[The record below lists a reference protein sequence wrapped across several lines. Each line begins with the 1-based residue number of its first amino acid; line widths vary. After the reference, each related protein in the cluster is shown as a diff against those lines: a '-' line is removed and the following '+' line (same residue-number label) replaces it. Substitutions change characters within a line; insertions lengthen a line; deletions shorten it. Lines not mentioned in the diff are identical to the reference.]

1 MGNKARPAVPHLTTA
16 LTGPL
21 QKIESHLLENQAG
34 IERWFRS
41 QWHQNPAPFYCSVDL
56 RNAGFKLA
64 PVDTNLFP
72 AGFNNLN
79 PAFRSLAVQAVQAA
93 IERICPSAGG
103 VLLIPENHTR
113 NMFYFESLAA
123 LIEILSLA
131 GLRVRVG
138 SLLPDLQA
146 PKTIELT
153 SGRRITLEPLMR
165 QGDKISVADF
175 EPCFVL
181 LNNDLSAG
189 LPPILEN
196 LTQPVIPPLS
206 LGWWNR
212 LKSSHFAHY
221 HRIATE
227 FASMVQIDPW
237 LIDPIFR
244 KCGKIDFEKR
254 TGEECLA
261 NYVDE
266 VLAETRVKYREYGID
281 QEPYV
286 IVKADAGTYG
296 MAIMSVKSA
305 DEVHTLNRKQRTK
318 MARIK
323 EGHAVSDVMVQ
334 EGVYTFE
341 TWGAK
346 NAVAEP
352 VVYMIDHFVI
362 GGFYR
367 VHTERGIDENLNAPG
382 MQFEPLAFAGPC
394 CYPDPYQAPDSNPNR
409 FYAYGVIA
417 RLALLAAAR
426 ESKEANEALA
436 QQTESLRQASS

>member
-1 MGNKARPAVPHLTTA
+1 MGNPSRPAVPHLTTA

-41 QWHQNPAPFYCSVDL
+41 QWRQTPAPFYCSVDL

-93 IERICPSAGG
+93 LERVCPSAGG
-103 VLLIPENHTR
+103 VLLIPESHTR
-113 NMFYFESLAA
+113 NVFYLESLAG
-123 LIEILSLA
+123 LVEILTMA
-131 GLRVRVG
+131 GLRVRIG
-138 SLLPDLQA
+138 SLLPDLHE
-146 PKTIELT
+146 PRTIELP
-153 SGRRITLEPLMR
+153 SGRHLTLEPPRRKDNKLA
-165 QGDKISVADF
+165 VADF
-175 EPCFVL
+175 DPCFVL
-181 LNNDLSAG
+181 LNNDLSG
-189 LPPILEN
+189 GPPAILEN
-196 LTQPVIPPLS
+196 LEQPVVPSLS
-206 LGWWNR
+206 LGWWKR
-212 LKSSHFAHY
+212 LKSTHFTHY
-221 HRIATE
+221 RRIATE
-227 FASMVQIDPW
+227 FANLVQLDPW
-237 LIDPIFR
+237 LLDPVFR
-244 KCGKIDFEKR
+244 RCGRIDFEKR
-254 TGEECLA
+254 EGEECLA
-261 NYVDE
+261 TNVEE

-281 QEPYV
+281 QEPFV

-305 DEVHTLNRKQRTK
+305 DEMRSLNRRQRTK
-318 MARIK
+318 MAHAK
-323 EGHAVSDVMVQ
+323 EGQAVHDVMVQ

-352 VVYMIDHFVI
+352 VVYMIDHYVI

-367 VHTERGIDENLNAPG
+367 VHTERRTDENLNAPG
-382 MQFEPLAFAGPC
+382 MHFQPLAFAGPC
-394 CYPDPYQAPDSNPNR
+394 CYPDPYQAPDANPNR

-426 ESKEANEALA
+426 ESGEASRTATAPASERRLA
-436 QQTESLRQASS
+436 NP

>member
-1 MGNKARPAVPHLTTA
+1 MGNESRSAVPHLTTA

-21 QKIESHLLENQAG
+21 QEIETHLLQDQAA

-41 QWHQNPAPFYCSVDL
+41 QWTQSPAPFYCSVDL
-56 RNAGFKLA
+56 RNAGFKLS

-79 PAFRSLAVQAVQAA
+79 SAFLSLAVQAVQAA
-93 IERICPSAGG
+93 LERICPSAGG
-103 VLLIPENHTR
+103 VLIVPENHTR
-113 NMFYFESLAA
+113 NLYYFESLSAFVD
-123 LIEILSLA
+123 ILTMA
-131 GLRVRVG
+131 GLRVRLG
-138 SLLPDLQA
+138 SLLPDLHE
-146 PKTIELT
+146 PKTMELP
-153 SGRRITLEPLMR
+153 SGRKITLEPLVR
-165 QGDKISVADF
+165 RGSKITVADF
-175 EPCFVL
+175 EPCFVV
-181 LNNDLSAG
+181 LNNDLSGG

-196 LTQPVIPPLS
+196 LDQSIVPPLS

-212 LKSSHFAHY
+212 LKSNHFTHY
-221 HRIATE
+221 RRIATE
-227 FASMVQIDPW
+227 FAQLVQIDPW
-237 LIDPIFR
+237 LIDPVFR
-244 KCGKIDFEKR
+244 KCGKINFEKR
-254 TGEECLA
+254 EGEECLV
-261 NYVDE
+261 NYVEE
-266 VLAETRVKYREYGID
+266 VLAEVRLKYREYGID
-281 QEPYV
+281 QEPFA

-305 DEVHTLNRKQRTK
+305 EEVRTLNRKERNK

-323 EGHAVSDVMVQ
+323 EGHAVTDIMVQ

-341 TWGAK
+341 TWGTK

-367 VHTERGIDENLNAPG
+367 VHTSRRIDENLNAPG
-382 MQFEPLAFAGPC
+382 MQFEPLAFVGPC
-394 CYPDPYQAPDSNPNR
+394 CYPDPQQAPDTVPNR

-426 ESKEANEALA
+426 ESVEAAA
-436 QQTESLRQASS
+436 QPAQAADGMRKTS